1 MQFYFKIHVSV
12 LEKTKT
18 KDEIKFKTHLWQPSW
33 ERIRDDIGPHDLFC
47 RGTMIVLNLAH
58 QHLHLVLLWKWKDFK
73 RIEMLFYLWMQISFL
88 FSEKKNYQNKS
99 VKRTCLQS
107 VYILIDIHQN
117 SESYVHS
124 RADQQ
129 NINISYFLRWQRKSN
144 YKN

>member
-58 QHLHLVLLWKWKDFK
+58 QHLHLVLLWKWTDFK

-88 FSEKKNYQNKS
+88 FSEKKLSKQIRKTYLPTK
-99 VKRTCLQS
+99 C
-107 VYILIDIHQN
+107 VYLNQN
-117 SESYVHS
+117 SSKFWIICTQSS
-124 RADQQ
+124 R
-129 NINISYFLRWQRKSN
+129 SKEH
-144 YKN
+144 

>member
-88 FSEKKNYQNKS
+88 FSEKKLSKQIRKTYLSTK
-99 VKRTCLQS
+99 C
-107 VYILIDIHQN
+107 VYLNQN
-117 SESYVHS
+117 SSKFWIICTQSS
-124 RADQQ
+124 R
-129 NINISYFLRWQRKSN
+129 SKEH
-144 YKN
+144 

>member
-33 ERIRDDIGPHDLFC
+33 ERIRDDMIYFVEGQWLYWIWHTNTSILSCCENEKISKELKCYFICECRFYFC
-47 RGTMIVLNLAH
+47 
-58 QHLHLVLLWKWKDFK
+58 
-73 RIEMLFYLWMQISFL
+73 FL
-88 FSEKKNYQNKS
+88 KKNYQNKS

-107 VYILIDIHQN
+107 VYILINIHQN

-124 RADQQ
+124 TADLQ